1 MSAPLKRARILI
13 VDDDEAVR
21 ESLHDEL
28 VDEYEVETAAGGRE
42 AIERLV
48 RGVYD
53 VVISDL
59 RMPDVGGVEVL
70 ERARGLHPEAV
81 RILLTGFLDED
92 ARQAT
97 LREDAPF
104 KIGKPWH
111 GTIEV
116 TLKRALEHR
125 EITRRMT
132 RQMAELGRID
142 EPLARAEGV
151 VGMARVLLDR
161 LAAADGVAGA
171 AVTIDLSG
179 ARQDILRVGAGHA
192 PDQLGGWRI
201 DEPLDEPLQGGGG
214 VRLEAHG
221 RSLGAHGFA
230 LALVERARRW
240 LAQAPALRLAAAS
253 GDDRARQQ
261 LYTLARR
268 ADVGAMS
275 ASVMHELASLLQHFS
290 MVAFDLEPLALAH
303 AQEPEVIE
311 SIRGA
316 RDASERILSLF
327 RQLRTF
333 VAGKKPEAERLL
345 VTTVIQHAVDLCRG
359 FARPRV
365 IRVDLGDAAGAS
377 VDGDLALLTQVL
389 VNLFRNAVDA
399 TTREGNIDLALWFE
413 DDFVCV
419 AVTDD
424 GPGVPEALRARL
436 FVPFATSKE
445 PSAGSGLGLALS
457 AMIVREHRGE
467 LVYETA
473 AGGGA
478 RFVVRLRR
486 AG

>member
-1 MSAPLKRARILI
+1 
-13 VDDDEAVR
+13 
-21 ESLHDEL
+21 
-28 VDEYEVETAAGGRE
+28 
-42 AIERLV
+42 
-48 RGVYD
+48 
-53 VVISDL
+53 
-59 RMPDVGGVEVL
+59 
-70 ERARGLHPEAV
+70 
-81 RILLTGFLDED
+81 
-92 ARQAT
+92 
-97 LREDAPF
+97 
-104 KIGKPWH
+104 
-111 GTIEV
+111 
-116 TLKRALEHR
+116 
-125 EITRRMT
+125 
-132 RQMAELGRID
+132 
-142 EPLARAEGV
+142 
-151 VGMARVLLDR
+151 
-161 LAAADGVAGA
+161 
-171 AVTIDLSG
+171 
-179 ARQDILRVGAGHA
+179 
-192 PDQLGGWRI
+192 
-201 DEPLDEPLQGGGG
+201 
-214 VRLEAHG
+214 
-221 RSLGAHGFA
+221 
-230 LALVERARRW
+230 
-240 LAQAPALRLAAAS
+240 
-253 GDDRARQQ
+253 
-261 LYTLARR
+261 
-268 ADVGAMS
+268 MS